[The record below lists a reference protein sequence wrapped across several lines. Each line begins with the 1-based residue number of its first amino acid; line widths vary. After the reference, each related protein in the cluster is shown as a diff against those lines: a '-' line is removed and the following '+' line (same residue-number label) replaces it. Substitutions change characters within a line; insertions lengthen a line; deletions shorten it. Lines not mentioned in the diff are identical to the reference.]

1 MAPRVQPRPRESE
14 ARRRIDPRAGF
25 WHPELVIS
33 RAFSPRHRVP
43 VPARP
48 QRAGARPSPILVVLL
63 AAIAAL
69 AALGMPRAQAEEP
82 AETVDG
88 RKPEAERLDEEMLW
102 MVEEDPLIGAG
113 GKRLQRLSRSPVN
126 VQVFTADDIRSSG
139 ARNLGE
145 FLRRVP
151 SVRALV
157 ATSADTQVGAA
168 RSASAAGFQFVEV
181 LLDGRS
187 VRQDWLGT
195 YFETPLPIFL
205 ADIDRIEVV
214 QGPDG
219 AIYGPGGLALVID
232 IKTRDPAD
240 PSTQGTL
247 VQLAGGGPTGIAD
260 LMGSH
265 GFSMGA
271 VASKITAGFTNVE
284 EFSRRDNVLPDLDA
298 TSSHLLKV
306 SLRNVLDLE
315 DRSRWELDGSFT
327 HGDVDLLFGTV
338 FKAHDAS
345 ERSALLRHQ
354 RELLGGE
361 LTAQVSWTEFAFGL
375 EAAAMVVP
383 LENTADRVEAELRQT
398 LSLPA
403 DNHLLLGLAY
413 KFQTVEGGLFRE
425 RESLDTL
432 GVFASDEWRIT
443 DDLSLSVSSRV
454 DTLHPAGTV
463 FIPGGA
469 LVWKPAPDHSVRFG
483 VGRGVASPPLFGLYG
498 RFDVTPVLL
507 GDTAANLLVLRGS
520 PSLDYQELTSYEIGY
535 RGAYWD
541 GRLYT
546 QLETFL
552 EDVDG
557 IVGFGPL
564 LPEPP
569 INIPFA
575 NRYSYRA
582 FGAEASVD
590 VKPVPWL
597 TVAFDYAYID
607 PYDQADRYG
616 DLDIAEALGTHRG
629 VVSADFN
636 FRVARIPAPW
646 LRGWRGLVS
655 FEATSDGFA
664 FPLPTLTAGSVVD
677 TIVPISGT
685 RLLNARLGWELS
697 SYRAEIALEG
707 WNLLDEE
714 LPIWGRGNRI
724 VDARLTIG
732 F

>member
-1 MAPRVQPRPRESE
+1 MSIRVS
-14 ARRRIDPRAGF
+14 
-25 WHPELVIS
+25 L
-33 RAFSPRHRVP
+33 RAFLDVVFSRRGRAWTSVP
-43 VPARP
+43 LVFGMALGLLGPPPARAQP
-48 QRAGARPSPILVVLL
+48 PSEL
-63 AAIAAL
+63 
-69 AALGMPRAQAEEP
+69 
-82 AETVDG
+82 VDG
-88 RKPEAERLDEEMLW
+88 RDSEADRLGEEMLW

-113 GKRLQRLSRSPVN
+113 SKRLQRLSRSPVN

-240 PSTQGTL
+240 KATQGTL
-247 VQLAGGGPTGIAD
+247 VQLTGGGPAGLAE
-260 LMGSH
+260 LVGSH
-265 GFSMGA
+265 GFSLGA
-271 VASKITAGFTNVE
+271 VASKITAGFTNIE
-284 EFSRRDNVLPDLDA
+284 EFSGRENVLPDLDA
-298 TSSHLLKV
+298 TSSHLVKV

-315 DRSRWELDGSFT
+315 DRSRWEVDASFT

-345 ERSALLRHQ
+345 ERSALIRHQ
-354 RELLGGE
+354 RELGGGE

-375 EAAAMVVP
+375 EAAAMVIP
-383 LENTADRVEAELRQT
+383 LENTADRMDAELRQT
-398 LSLPA
+398 LELPA
-403 DNHLLLGLAY
+403 DNHLLVGLAY
-413 KFQTVEGGLFRE
+413 KFQTAEGGLFRD

-469 LVWKPAPDHSVRFG
+469 LVWKPAPDHSLRFG
-483 VGRGVASPPLFGLYG
+483 VGRGVAEPPLFGLYG

-507 GDTAANLLVLRGS
+507 GDSAANLLVLRGTS
-520 PSLDYQELTSYEIGY
+520 DLDYQELTSYEVGY
-535 RGAYWD
+535 RGAFWD

-546 QLETFL
+546 QLEAFL

-557 IVGFGPL
+557 VVGFGPL

-569 INIPFA
+569 INVPFV
-575 NRYSYRA
+575 NRYGYWA
-582 FGAEASVD
+582 LGAEASID

-597 TVAFDYAYID
+597 TVALDYAYID
-607 PYDQADRYG
+607 PYDQRDRYG
-616 DLDIAEALGTHRG
+616 DLHIADALGAHHG

-636 FRVARIPAPW
+636 FRVTQVPAPW

-664 FPLPTLTAGSVVD
+664 FPLPALTAGSVVD
-677 TIVPISGT
+677 STVPVAGT

-697 SYRAEIALEG
+697 TYRAEIAIEG
-707 WNLLDEE
+707 WNLLDAE
-714 LPIWGRGNRI
+714 LPIWGQGNRI